1 MISLNDQ
8 IEELDEETKTII
20 NLKEEFETY
29 LQEQTNMLEEK
40 KENFNN
46 KEFEKFDEKNV
57 SLKLKNIIHSAI
69 NTNAKQKLT
78 SLFKDLDLLF

>member
-1 MISLNDQ
+1 
-8 IEELDEETKTII
+8 
-20 NLKEEFETY
+20 
-29 LQEQTNMLEEK
+29 MLEEK

-69 NTNAKQKLT
+69 NTNAK
-78 SLFKDLDLLF
+78 

>member
-29 LQEQTNMLEEK
+29 LQE
-40 KENFNN
+40 
-46 KEFEKFDEKNV
+46 
-57 SLKLKNIIHSAI
+57 
-69 NTNAKQKLT
+69 
-78 SLFKDLDLLF
+78 